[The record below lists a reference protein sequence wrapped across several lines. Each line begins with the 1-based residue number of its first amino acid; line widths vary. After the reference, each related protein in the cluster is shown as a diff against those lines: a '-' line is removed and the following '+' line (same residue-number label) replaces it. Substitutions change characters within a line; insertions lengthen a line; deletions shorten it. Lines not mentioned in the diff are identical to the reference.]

1 MTDNTTNPV
10 QADPSRAN
18 GQLYPIAVLIDELK
32 NEEQKKRINAVKN
45 LNTISVALG
54 PERTRTEL
62 LPYILELLDDD
73 EEVLLELAESIGS
86 LLTCCGGP
94 AHAEHLL
101 RVLEKLCGIEESSVR
116 EKVSFALNL
125 TCSLG
130 Y

>member
-1 MTDNTTNPV
+1 MTDNKTNPAELTRV
-10 QADPSRAN
+10 TA
-18 GQLYPIAVLIDELK
+18 QLYPIAVLIDELK
-32 NEEQKKRINAVKN
+32 CQDQKKRITAVKN
-45 LNTISVALG
+45 LSTISVALG
-54 PERTRTEL
+54 PERTRNEL

-73 EEVLLELAESIGS
+73 EEVLIVLAESLGS

-116 EKVSFALNL
+116 EKVSL
-125 TCSLG
+125 TPDLICFIG

>member
-1 MTDNTTNPV
+1 
-10 QADPSRAN
+10 
-18 GQLYPIAVLIDELK
+18 
-32 NEEQKKRINAVKN
+32 

-54 PERTRTEL
+54 SERTRTEL

-116 EKVSFALNL
+116 EKVSFTLNL
-125 TCSLG
+125 K
-130 Y
+130 